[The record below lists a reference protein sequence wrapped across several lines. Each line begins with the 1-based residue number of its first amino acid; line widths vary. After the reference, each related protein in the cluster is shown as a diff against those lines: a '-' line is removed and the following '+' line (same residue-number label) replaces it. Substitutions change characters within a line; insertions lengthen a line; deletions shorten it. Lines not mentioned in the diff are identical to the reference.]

1 MLADG
6 MTVELVAQGSS
17 MRPLFPPGATVRVRP
32 ATIADVRLG
41 DVVLVA
47 DGEQLV
53 AHRLMRVGAGGI
65 VTRGD
70 SLPAEDAPLPATAVS
85 GRVDVPPGPLAVYAA
100 VRALVRC

>member
-17 MRPLFPPGATVRVRP
+17 MRPLFPPGAIVRVAP
-32 ATIADVRLG
+32 ATLGDVRLG

-47 DGEQLV
+47 DGEQLI
-53 AHRLMRVGAGGI
+53 AHRLVRVDRRGI

-70 SLPAEDAPLPATAVS
+70 SMPCDDEPLPAAALI
-85 GRVDVPPGPLAVYAA
+85 GRVDVPPTPLAVYAA
-100 VRALVRC
+100 VRALLRC